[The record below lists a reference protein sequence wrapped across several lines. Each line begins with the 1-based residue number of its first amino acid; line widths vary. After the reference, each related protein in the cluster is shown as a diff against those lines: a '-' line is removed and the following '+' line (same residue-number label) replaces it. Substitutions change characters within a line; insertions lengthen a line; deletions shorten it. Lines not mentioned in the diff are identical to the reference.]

1 MTKLG
6 MLKSR
11 IKKQRYYFPN
21 KGLSSQN
28 YNFSSSDVR
37 MWELDHKEVWAPKN
51 WCFWTVVLEKTFEC
65 SLSNKEM
72 SNKSILKE
80 INPEHSL

>member
-1 MTKLG
+1 MKTVGDFTSLCSKITADGDCSHGIKRRLLLGRKAMTKLG

-37 MWELDHKEVWAPKN
+37 M
-51 WCFWTVVLEKTFEC
+51 
-65 SLSNKEM
+65 
-72 SNKSILKE
+72 
-80 INPEHSL
+80 